1 MVSLWPWKGDDLSP
15 AEFEKTLSTLSTKI
29 TNTQAQLEKVRNS
42 ARRIKLLWT
51 LYLAFGYL
59 VYAIVLTLVVGWQ
72 NLGAWEWTGMAGGP
86 VLIYVVRTTAN
97 AYYSFRLDTLEA
109 RLKDRQAERT
119 KTIQRLKDAT
129 KYDSTLELLEKYGGP
144 GEKRNKAKKQKDENE
159 STPVQ
164 ENNGSK
170 KKHRQSI
177 DSSHLTGRTHLP
189 PPPTANIQR
198 PSTASGV
205 PPNRQG
211 QFSSSRLEPIPSSPQ
226 SQPTEEFAPNA
237 GPLPPTYSQ
246 YEVNPGPPHWYDRIL
261 DLMLGEDETAPKNRI
276 VLICGKC
283 RLVNGQAPP
292 GVKNVAELGT
302 WKCMGC
308 GAMNGEMD
316 EGKKIMQEVLGTT
329 KTTRDES
336 RSTNDRDSDRS
347 SDVVIKVEQQEG
359 GDNTQSET
367 ETRRN
372 MQEFRAKRRDKK
384 SQMVP

>member
-1 MVSLWPWKGDDLSP
+1 MVSLWPWKGDGFSP
-15 AEFEKTLSTLSTKI
+15 AEFEKTLATLSTKI
-29 TNTQAQLEKVRNS
+29 TNTQAQLEQVRNS
-42 ARRIKLLWT
+42 SRRIKLLWT

-72 NLGAWEWTGMAGGP
+72 NLGPWEWTGMAGGP
-86 VLIYVVRTTAN
+86 VLIYVVRTAAN
-97 AYYSFRLDTLEA
+97 AYYTFRLDTLES
-109 RLKDRQAERT
+109 RLKDRHAERA
-119 KTIQRLKDAT
+119 KTIQKLKDAT
-129 KYDSTLELLEKYGGP
+129 KYDSTLELLEKYGGSN
-144 GEKRNKAKKQKDENE
+144 EKRNKAKKQKDAGEGAPAPDNDG
-159 STPVQ
+159 PR
-164 ENNGSK
+164 

-177 DSSHLTGRTHLP
+177 DSSHLAGRTYLP

-205 PPNRQG
+205 TANHQG
-211 QFSSSRLEPIPSSPQ
+211 QYSGSRLEPIPSSAQPQ
-226 SQPTEEFAPNA
+226 PIEEFAPNA
-237 GPLPPTYSQ
+237 GPLPATYTQ
-246 YEVNPGPPHWYDRIL
+246 HDMNPGPPRWYDRIL

-276 VLICGKC
+276 VLICEEC

-292 GVKNVAELGT
+292 GVKNVAELGA

-308 GAMNGEMD
+308 RATNGEMD
-316 EGKKIMQEVLGTT
+316 EGKKIIQEVLSGK

-336 RSTNDRDSDRS
+336 RSTDERDSDRS
-347 SDVVIKVEQQEG
+347 GDVVVKVEREG
-359 GDNTQSET
+359 DDNSQSEA

>member
-1 MVSLWPWKGDDLSP
+1 MVSLWPWKGDGFSP
-15 AEFEKTLSTLSTKI
+15 AEFEKTLATLSTKI
-29 TNTQAQLEKVRNS
+29 TNTQAQLEHVRNS
-42 ARRIKLLWT
+42 SRRIKLLWT

-72 NLGAWEWTGMAGGP
+72 NLGPWEWTGMAGGP
-86 VLIYVVRTTAN
+86 VLIYVVRTVAN
-97 AYYSFRLDTLEA
+97 AYYSFRLDTLES
-109 RLKDRQAERT
+109 RLKDRQAERA
-119 KTIQRLKDAT
+119 KTIQKLKDAT
-129 KYDSTLELLEKYGGP
+129 KYDSTLELLEKYGGSS
-144 GEKRNKAKKQKDENE
+144 EKRNKAKNQKDTSDGVPAPGNDDLR
-159 STPVQ
+159 
-164 ENNGSK
+164 

-177 DSSHLTGRTHLP
+177 DSSHLAGRTHLP

-211 QFSSSRLEPIPSSPQ
+211 QLSGSHLEPIPSSPPP
-226 SQPTEEFAPNA
+226 QPIEEFAPNA
-237 GPLPPTYSQ
+237 GPLPPTYNQ
-246 YEVNPGPPHWYDRIL
+246 YELHPGPPRWYDRIL

-276 VLICGKC
+276 VLICEKC

-292 GVKNVAELGT
+292 GVKNVAELGA

-308 GAMNGEMD
+308 GTTNGEMD
-316 EGKKIMQEVLGTT
+316 EGKKIMQQVLGAK
-329 KTTRDES
+329 KTFSDDNQSTDE
-336 RSTNDRDSDRS
+336 RDSDRS
-347 SDVVIKVEQQEG
+347 SDAVKVEQEG
-359 GDNTQSET
+359 DDNTQSEA

>member
-1 MVSLWPWKGDDLSP
+1 MVSLWPWKGEDFSP

-42 ARRIKLLWT
+42 SRRIKLLWT

-86 VLIYVVRTTAN
+86 VLIYVVRTVAN
-97 AYYSFRLDTLEA
+97 AYYSWRLDTLET
-109 RLKDRQAERT
+109 RLKDRKAERG
-119 KTIQRLKDAT
+119 KTIQKLKDAT
-129 KYDSTLELLEKYGGP
+129 KYDSTLELLEKYGEL
-144 GEKRNKAKKQKDENE
+144 GERRSKAKKQKDANE
-159 STPVQ
+159 GAPVQ
-164 ENNGSK
+164 ENDGSRR
-170 KKHRQSI
+170 KHRQSI
-177 DSSHLTGRTHLP
+177 DSGHLPGRTFLS

-205 PPNRQG
+205 SPNRHG
-211 QFSSSRLEPIPSSPQ
+211 QFSGSRLEPIPASPQ
-226 SQPTEEFAPNA
+226 YQPSEEFAPNA

-246 YEVNPGPPHWYDRIL
+246 YERNPGPPRWYDRIL

-276 VLICGKC
+276 VLICSKC

-292 GVKNVAELGT
+292 GVKNVAELGA

-308 GAMNGEMD
+308 GTTNGEMD
-316 EGKKIMQEVLGTT
+316 EGKKILRDVLGT
-329 KTTRDES
+329 KNTTRDES
-336 RSTNDRDSDRS
+336 RSTDGRESDGS
-347 SDVVIKVEQQEG
+347 SDVVKVEQYDA

-372 MQEFRAKRRDKK
+372 MQEFREKRRDRK

>member
-1 MVSLWPWKGDDLSP
+1 MVSLWPWKGDGFSP
-15 AEFEKTLSTLSTKI
+15 AEFEKTLATLSTKI
-29 TNTQAQLEKVRNS
+29 TNTQAQLEQVRNS
-42 ARRIKLLWT
+42 SRRIKLLWT

-72 NLGAWEWTGMAGGP
+72 NLGPWEWTGMAGGP
-86 VLIYVVRTTAN
+86 VLIYVVRTAAN
-97 AYYSFRLDTLEA
+97 AYYTFRLDTLES
-109 RLKDRQAERT
+109 RLKDRHAERA
-119 KTIQRLKDAT
+119 KTIQKLKDAT
-129 KYDSTLELLEKYGGP
+129 KYDSTLELLEKYGGSN
-144 GEKRNKAKKQKDENE
+144 EKRNKAKKQKDAGEGAPAPDNDG
-159 STPVQ
+159 PR
-164 ENNGSK
+164 

-177 DSSHLTGRTHLP
+177 DSSHLAGRTYLP

-205 PPNRQG
+205 AANHQG
-211 QFSSSRLEPIPSSPQ
+211 QYSGSRLEPIPSSAQPQ
-226 SQPTEEFAPNA
+226 PIEEFAPNA
-237 GPLPPTYSQ
+237 GPLPATYTQ
-246 YEVNPGPPHWYDRIL
+246 HDMNPGPPRWYDRIL

-276 VLICGKC
+276 VLICEEC

-292 GVKNVAELGT
+292 GVKNVAELGA

-308 GAMNGEMD
+308 RATNGEMD
-316 EGKKIMQEVLGTT
+316 EGKKIIQEVLSGK

-336 RSTNDRDSDRS
+336 RSTDERDSDRS
-347 SDVVIKVEQQEG
+347 SDVVVKVEREG
-359 GDNTQSET
+359 DDNSQSEA

>member
-1 MVSLWPWKGDDLSP
+1 MVSLWPWKGDGFSP

-42 ARRIKLLWT
+42 SRRIKLLWT
-51 LYLAFGYL
+51 LYLAFAYL

-86 VLIYVVRTTAN
+86 VLIYVVRTAAN
-97 AYYSFRLDTLEA
+97 AYYSYRLDTLET
-109 RLKDRQAERT
+109 RLKDRKAERA
-119 KTIQRLKDAT
+119 KTIQKLKDAT
-129 KYDSTLELLEKYGGP
+129 KYDSTLELLEKYGGS
-144 GEKRNKAKKQKDENE
+144 GEKRNKAKNAKDVNE
-159 STPVQ
+159 GTPAQ
-164 ENNGSK
+164 ENDGPRR
-170 KKHRQSI
+170 KHRQSI
-177 DSSHLTGRTHLP
+177 DSSHLAGRTHLP

-198 PSTASGV
+198 PSTASGI
-205 PPNRQG
+205 PPNRQD
-211 QFSSSRLEPIPSSPQ
+211 QFSSSRLEPIPSSPL
-226 SQPTEEFAPNA
+226 SQPIEEFAPNA
-237 GPLPPTYSQ
+237 GPLPPTYTQ
-246 YEVNPGPPHWYDRIL
+246 YEPNPGPPRWYDRIL

-292 GVKNVAELGT
+292 GVKDVAELGT

-308 GAMNGEMD
+308 GATNGELD
-316 EGKKIMQEVLGTT
+316 EGKKIIQEVLGTKNST
-329 KTTRDES
+329 PNES
-336 RSTNDRDSDRS
+336 RSTDDRDSDRL
-347 SDVVIKVEQQEG
+347 SDVVKVEQHEG

>member
-1 MVSLWPWKGDDLSP
+1 MVSLWPWKGDGFSP
-15 AEFEKTLSTLSTKI
+15 AEFEKTLATLSTKI
-29 TNTQAQLEKVRNS
+29 TNTQAQLEQVRNS
-42 ARRIKLLWT
+42 SRRIKLLWT

-72 NLGAWEWTGMAGGP
+72 NLGPWEWTGMAGGP
-86 VLIYVVRTTAN
+86 VLIYVVRTAAN
-97 AYYSFRLDTLEA
+97 AYYTFRLDTLES
-109 RLKDRQAERT
+109 RLKDRHAERA
-119 KTIQRLKDAT
+119 KTIQKLKDAT
-129 KYDSTLELLEKYGGP
+129 KYDSTLELLEKYGGSN
-144 GEKRNKAKKQKDENE
+144 EKRNKAKKQKDAGEGAPAPDNDG
-159 STPVQ
+159 PR
-164 ENNGSK
+164 

-177 DSSHLTGRTHLP
+177 DSSHLAGRTYLP

-205 PPNRQG
+205 AANHQG
-211 QFSSSRLEPIPSSPQ
+211 QFSGSRLEPIPSSAQPQ
-226 SQPTEEFAPNA
+226 PIEEFAPNA
-237 GPLPPTYSQ
+237 GPLPATYTQ
-246 YEVNPGPPHWYDRIL
+246 HDMNPGPPRWYDRIL

-276 VLICGKC
+276 VLICEKC

-292 GVKNVAELGT
+292 GVKNVAELGA

-308 GAMNGEMD
+308 RATNGEMD
-316 EGKKIMQEVLGTT
+316 EGKKIIQEVLSGK

-336 RSTNDRDSDRS
+336 RSTDERDSDRS
-347 SDVVIKVEQQEG
+347 SDVVVKVEREG
-359 GDNTQSET
+359 DDNTQSEA

>member
-1 MVSLWPWKGDDLSP
+1 MVSLWPWKGDGFSP
-15 AEFEKTLSTLSTKI
+15 AEFEKTLATLSTKI
-29 TNTQAQLEKVRNS
+29 TNTQAQLEQVRNS
-42 ARRIKLLWT
+42 SRRIKLLWT

-59 VYAIVLTLVVGWQ
+59 VYSIVLTLVVGWQ

-97 AYYSFRLDTLEA
+97 AYYSFRLDTLES
-109 RLKDRQAERT
+109 RLKDRQAERAT
-119 KTIQRLKDAT
+119 TIQKLKDTT
-129 KYDSTLELLEKYGGP
+129 KYDSTLELLEKYGGSN
-144 GEKRNKAKKQKDENE
+144 EKRNKAKKQKDTNE
-159 STPVQ
+159 GVPTPD
-164 ENNGSK
+164 NDGSR

-211 QFSSSRLEPIPSSPQ
+211 QFSGSRLDPIPSSPQ
-226 SQPTEEFAPNA
+226 PPPIEEFAPNA
-237 GPLPPTYSQ
+237 GPPPPTYNQ
-246 YEVNPGPPHWYDRIL
+246 YEMNPGPPRWYDRIL

-276 VLICGKC
+276 VLICEKC

-292 GVKNVAELGT
+292 GVKNVAGVGA

-308 GAMNGEMD
+308 GATNGEMD
-316 EGKKIMQEVLGTT
+316 EGKKIIQEVLGSK

-336 RSTNDRDSDRS
+336 RSTDDRDSDRS
-347 SDVVIKVEQQEG
+347 SDVVKVEHQG
-359 GDNTQSET
+359 DDNTQSEA

>member
-1 MVSLWPWKGDDLSP
+1 MVSLWPWKGDGFSP

-42 ARRIKLLWT
+42 SRRIKLLWT
-51 LYLAFGYL
+51 LYLAFAYL

-86 VLIYVVRTTAN
+86 VLIYVVRTVAN
-97 AYYSFRLDTLEA
+97 AYYSYRLDTLET
-109 RLKDRQAERT
+109 RLKDRKAERS

-129 KYDSTLELLEKYGGP
+129 KYDSTLELLEKYGGS
-144 GEKRNKAKKQKDENE
+144 GEKRNKAKNPKDVNE
-159 STPVQ
+159 GTPAQ
-164 ENNGSK
+164 ENDGPR

-205 PPNRQG
+205 PPNRQD
-211 QFSSSRLEPIPSSPQ
+211 QFSSSRLEPIPSSPL
-226 SQPTEEFAPNA
+226 SQPIEEFAPNA
-237 GPLPPTYSQ
+237 GPLPPTYTQ
-246 YEVNPGPPHWYDRIL
+246 YEPNPGPPRWYDRIL

-308 GAMNGEMD
+308 GATNGEMD
-316 EGKKIMQEVLGTT
+316 EGKKIIQEVLST
-329 KTTRDES
+329 KNITRDES
-336 RSTNDRDSDRS
+336 RSTDDRDSDRL
-347 SDVVIKVEQQEG
+347 SDVVKVEQHEG
-359 GDNTQSET
+359 GDDTQSES